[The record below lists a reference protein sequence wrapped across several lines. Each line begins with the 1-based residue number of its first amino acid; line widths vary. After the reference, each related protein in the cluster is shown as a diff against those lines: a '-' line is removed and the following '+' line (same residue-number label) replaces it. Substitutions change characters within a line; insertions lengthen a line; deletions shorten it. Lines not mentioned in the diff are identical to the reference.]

1 MSNGSFLLVYI
12 ISAAPYRV
20 DKPIFCLSLY
30 LLFVIC
36 WLFIIFWTFCHL
48 IFVCIL
54 SLLFPGMKCMVP
66 CVCRFQYRCSCALL
80 FANVYYSE
88 LGFSYL
94 LLPDVVLHLLPPHFC
109 NPYRNTNTY
118 ICFVFLLQFLSLFS
132 SLRYDISSFIHLQ
145 ICIIRNY
152 GSIFPGFC
160 GTDHL

>member
-1 MSNGSFLLVYI
+1 MLCLVFLNHCLELNLKSAFASNVSNGSFLLVYI

-94 LLPDVVLHLLPPHFC
+94 LLPDVVLPL
-109 NPYRNTNTY
+109 NT
-118 ICFVFLLQFLSLFS
+118 IVMSC
-132 SLRYDISSFIHLQ
+132 ISTKQ
-145 ICIIRNY
+145 KRKKKK
-152 GSIFPGFC
+152 
-160 GTDHL
+160 